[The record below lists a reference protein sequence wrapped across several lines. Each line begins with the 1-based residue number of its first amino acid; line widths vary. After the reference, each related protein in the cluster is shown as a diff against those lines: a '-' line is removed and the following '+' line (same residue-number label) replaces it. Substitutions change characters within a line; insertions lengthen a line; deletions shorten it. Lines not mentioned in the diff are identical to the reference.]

1 MQRAAAPANPFI
13 VGQWVRG
20 EEFYGR
26 ADLIDEILAGPRN
39 GIWLLGTRRVGKTS
53 LLKQLE
59 HLTAR
64 PDSGFLPLFWD
75 FQGAEDLAE
84 LSLDFEEAL
93 LDVEDRLEELGI
105 GLAEVGGKD
114 LFACLGKLRRKLRAR
129 GRKLL
134 LLCDE
139 VEELIQ
145 LRETD
150 PALLRKL
157 RHALQSVDGIRSVL
171 ASSIRLWHLAER
183 REDTSPFLHGFLPP
197 LYIRRLSAEE
207 SRSLIRQEHLPAARR
222 PRFEPAEVEEI
233 RRRCD
238 DHPQLVQLLA
248 RRCLELGSLS
258 AACEDVAADPTV
270 DHLFAV
276 DFDTVSGAERRILL
290 WVAERGPAASSALRD
305 RLEIGSGT
313 LGGSLQRLE
322 SLGLLRR
329 DDERRY
335 AVAGDFFRHWL
346 RERAAGELPAARRG
360 EPAKLATA
368 IVEALSSPP
377 SGDGSHLPPS
387 GGTKEQRGPAGHT
400 PEELLP
406 LVYDELRRAAR
417 GYLQRER
424 PGHTLQATALVHE
437 AYLKLVDQTRVS
449 WQGRTHFFAVG
460 ARAMRRL
467 LIDHARGHRRAKRG
481 GDVQRVT
488 LNEALTPFSRGALD
502 FEQLLAL
509 GAALEKLRRLDER
522 RARIVELRFFAG
534 LTIQEVALH
543 LGLSKRTVNTE
554 WSRARAWLEQELAG
568 RAVGAPAADRV

>member
-1 MQRAAAPANPFI
+1 MPANPFI

-20 EEFYGR
+20 EKFYGR
-26 ADLIDEILAGPRN
+26 ADLIEEILEGPRN

-64 PDSGFLPLFWD
+64 PDSGFFPLFWD
-75 FQGAEDLAE
+75 FQGAESLAE
-84 LSLDFEEAL
+84 LSFDFEEAL
-93 LDVEDRLEELGI
+93 LDAEDRLGELGVE
-105 GLAEVGGKD
+105 LEEVRGKD
-114 LFACLGKLRRKLRAR
+114 LFASLGRLRRKLR
-129 GRKLL
+129 GRRVKLL

-139 VEELIQ
+139 VEELIR
-145 LRETD
+145 LREVD

-171 ASSIRLWHLAER
+171 ASSIRLWRLAER

-197 LYIRRLSAEE
+197 IYIRRLSPEE
-207 SRSLIRQEHLPAARR
+207 SRALVRQEHLPAAAR
-222 PRFEPAEVEEI
+222 PRFEPGVAEEI

-248 RRCLELGSLS
+248 RRCFELGGLE

-270 DHLFAV
+270 GHLFAV
-276 DFDTVSGAERRILL
+276 DFDTLAEAEQRILL
-290 WVAERGPAASSALRD
+290 WLAERGPAASSALRD
-305 RLEIGSGT
+305 RLAISSGT
-313 LGGSLQRLE
+313 LGGSLQRVE
-322 SLGLLRR
+322 RLGLVRR
-329 DDERRY
+329 DEERRY
-335 AVAGDFFRHWL
+335 AVGGDFFRRWL
-346 RERAAGELPAARRG
+346 RERAAEQPGAGGAENRAAAGAGESAR
-360 EPAKLATA
+360 LATA
-368 IVEALSSPP
+368 IVERMQLEKA
-377 SGDGSHLPPS
+377 
-387 GGTKEQRGPAGHT
+387 AGRS

-417 GYLQRER
+417 GFLQRER

-437 AYLKLVDQTRVS
+437 AYLKLVDQTRVT

-467 LIDHARGHRRAKRG
+467 LIDHARGHARAKRG
-481 GDVQRVT
+481 GDAQRVT
-488 LNEALTPFSRGALD
+488 LNEAVTPFARAGGRALD
-502 FEQLLAL
+502 YEQLLTL
-509 GAALEKLRRLDER
+509 DAALDKLRRIDER
-522 RARIVELRFFAG
+522 RAHIVELRFFAG

-554 WSRARAWLEQELAG
+554 WSRARAWLEQELE
-568 RAVGAPAADRV
+568 R